1 MENSLLLEMLEISK
15 AAEPSLERSP
25 GRRCNNLQENWAS
38 KESLGSYE
46 EYEESQSFHNIELY
60 VLRDEGTSNGS
71 SVAITR
77 FHPPS

>member
-1 MENSLLLEMLEISK
+1 MENSLLLEMLEICK
-15 AAEPSLERSP
+15 AAEPSLARSP

-38 KESLGSYE
+38 KESLGSYQ
-46 EYEESQSFHNIELY
+46 EYEESQSSHIELY
-60 VLRDEGTSNGS
+60 LLRDEGTSNGS